1 MRKITPRTPP
11 PPSFVQFVQSTPP
24 SEYKS
29 IPGPVKEELRAHL
42 FVEQNGRCA
51 YCERSLRLDATT
63 TRIEH
68 FHPQNPPPGSS
79 TSVCAH
85 RLGERSTARSDV
97 SIKNMLL
104 CCLGSTRSEGDERA
118 TCDTRKG
125 NKHICEDFYT
135 PKNLP
140 STADSIVE
148 VRQSGRVVPTVHPGD
163 VSAAEEVVE
172 EVLNLNAAA
181 LRDQRRKIFGDNLQA
196 FMEELH
202 RKRGHRPA
210 KTLRLE
216 AAARLREQ
224 ATTAAFA
231 STLESLAQEIET

>member
-1 MRKITPRTPP
+1 M
-11 PPSFVQFVQSTPP
+11 
-24 SEYKS
+24 
-29 IPGPVKEELRAHL
+29 
-42 FVEQNGRCA
+42 
-51 YCERSLRLDATT
+51 
-63 TRIEH
+63 
-68 FHPQNPPPGSS
+68 
-79 TSVCAH
+79 
-85 RLGERSTARSDV
+85 
-97 SIKNMLL
+97 
-104 CCLGSTRSEGDERA
+104 
-118 TCDTRKG
+118 
-125 NKHICEDFYT
+125 
-135 PKNLP
+135 
-140 STADSIVE
+140 
-148 VRQSGRVVPTVHPGD
+148 PTVHPGD